1 MADTGKITIDDRGL
15 LERGVRNL
23 QLNEEAQAEMP
34 AHLTTAQIP
43 TKEVLKPST
52 RIADPLRATKLYRNS
67 KAVFRMPT
75 TASPLIFRLHIAP
88 NIGDKEEIE
97 NYEKQV
103 KQVKTAPKKEK
114 AIILQLLKTLKEK
127 EKDFEEI
134 ANRLK
139 EFVLG

>member
-1 MADTGKITIDDRGL
+1 MVDTGKITIDDRGL
-15 LERGVRNL
+15 LEKAVRNL
-23 QLNEEAQAEMP
+23 QRNENAQAEMP
-34 AHLTTAQIP
+34 AHLSSSHIP

-52 RIADPLRATKLYRNS
+52 RTADPLRTTKLYRNS
-67 KAVFRMPT
+67 KAVFKMPR
-75 TASPLIFRLHIAP
+75 TASSHIFRLHIAP

-103 KQVKTAPKKEK
+103 NQTKAAPAKEK